1 MEWNPP
7 VFTVFN
13 VDKASIAVSSKVVI
27 GIYHSY
33 IIAEAGWS
41 EGIRW

>member
-1 MEWNPP
+1 VEWNPP

-13 VDKASIAVSSKVVI
+13 VDKASILVSSRKVVI

-33 IIAEAGWS
+33 IIAASARVE
-41 EGIRW
+41 